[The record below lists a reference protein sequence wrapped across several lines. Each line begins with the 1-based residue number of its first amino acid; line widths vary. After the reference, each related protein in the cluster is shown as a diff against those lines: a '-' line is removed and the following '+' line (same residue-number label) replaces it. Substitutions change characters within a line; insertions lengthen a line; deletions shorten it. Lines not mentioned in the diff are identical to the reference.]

1 MFPDV
6 DVSDFDHS
14 DLFFVFFRAV
24 HIDFASP
31 RHHTAINSL
40 ASFSQILGI
49 SHEPEGTRIVV
60 SRQVRIKNL
69 LHLPSNKKERRKKNG
84 KKKERAK

>member
-1 MFPDV
+1 MFPYV

-14 DLFFVFFRAV
+14 DLFIFVYLFIYFFFRAV

-49 SHEPEGTRIVV
+49 SHEPEGTINCGQQAGKNRKPAT
-60 SRQVRIKNL
+60 SRT
-69 LHLPSNKKERRKKNG
+69 E
-84 KKKERAK
+84 